1 MTNRQLGTTTMA
13 PLEWIPLP
21 FSAAPEALGG
31 QQLSQVVFE
40 DVGVPTPTKQHVK
53 VTLERTSTGGTRHEA
68 QFKRAAIGAM
78 SGAERSEKRRKRAS
92 LFPQQQAAVR
102 KKDVQRKR
110 QAVASKLSNV
120 ATAAAEQASLEQQ
133 QQYWAERLEDEY
145 WSSLS
150 TPYWATPCCGFRME
164 HFLFRRFMKAC
175 RFEGLF
181 GQSACQGCG
190 DRITAWN
197 CRPC

>member
-102 KKDVQRKR
+102 EKDVQRKR
-110 QAVASKLSNV
+110 QAVASKV
-120 ATAAAEQASLEQQ
+120 AVKRSDGSSRASIFGAAAAVL
-133 QQYWAERLEDEY
+133 
-145 WSSLS
+145 
-150 TPYWATPCCGFRME
+150 G
-164 HFLFRRFMKAC
+164 
-175 RFEGLF
+175 
-181 GQSACQGCG
+181 
-190 DRITAWN
+190 
-197 CRPC
+197 

>member
-1 MTNRQLGTTTMA
+1 MTNRLLGTMA
-13 PLEWIPLP
+13 PEWIPLP
-21 FSAAPEALGG
+21 MTAAPEAFGG
-31 QQLSQVVFE
+31 QRLSQVVFE
-40 DVGVPTPTKQHVK
+40 DVGVPTPTKQHIK

-68 QFKRAAIGAM
+68 QFKRAASGPM
-78 SGAERSEKRRKRAS
+78 SGAERAEKKRKRAA

-102 KKDVQRKR
+102 DKDVQRKR
-110 QAVASKLSNV
+110 QAAAAKVA
-120 ATAAAEQASLEQQ
+120 AAMEAAAEQAWQEHEQGYWAARLEEEF
-133 QQYWAERLEDEY
+133 WAERA
-145 WSSLS
+145 

-164 HFLFRRFMKAC
+164 HFLLRRLIKAC
-175 RFEGLF
+175 RFEGIF